1 MEECCSFSLNIPE
14 EKRLR
19 YKCAVHGCAS
29 GKTFSLFSVMDHLAW
44 HFSELYHSKRIYNY
58 YCNLCKLRFY
68 ILGMC
73 GGCKCGPQCT
83 EERFVQLKPEVTMED
98 VKRDVQFSFF
108 VHKHAVPVLESTTSK
123 IGDCNQP
130 SSNSGASYQ
139 VPVGPEGGSRRT
151 NDTQNPQPA
160 AERRSRSAVRQPPPE
175 SRPGNNPPKKPV
187 PPPLPKR
194 VSRSPGRNR
203 EQTPYAQTGENG
215 QGTSTASNQRRS
227 RSTVRRPPVRCRQD
241 SLLTDNPPPPSVSRR
256 QMSRSPGPKSRVE
269 SVEQKTECDP
279 RSPGGQSWMTMPSP
293 SYYPDGTPRTP
304 HYSDEDEEIEPAYYR
319 TVRNRSQSR
328 SGASSRTEN
337 EEARDLARRQ
347 AMGAERPTSATWNGS
362 LPKPQ
367 LFSNIFVQ
375 DHFPTPSSSV
385 PQNMSPAEPIGSS
398 VPGKTRNESMENA
411 RDPLSKE
418 DVEVE
423 PHPTPPNHDPPPPP
437 NKPAAVESVAPPPPP
452 PPPEEEPPSCAYY
465 KTAVDDARIRLT
477 PPPAPPP
484 PSSLGVRLSTS
495 SQPVPKPVL
504 PPSAPSHNESSA
516 TTVRSVH
523 KKSRQDA
530 LLEENPSPPRTPRC
544 RVSRSPGPS
553 GSSHNI
559 EFGSKTPTYDPH
571 TSWSGGPTPA
581 YGTKT
586 SSGMQWTSA
595 HESTKPFCFA
605 KTPQYHDGSPEYT
618 NAASIPGHGIRAP
631 IQGCQ
636 KPFYGSQTPAYDRSP
651 GPGPPSRGQHTNGRQ
666 TSFHGSQSQNYGSRS
681 PGPAIPNQEPQ
692 TASYAADPRL
702 HKSRN
707 SRDGSSTPSYGNRSS
722 REQSRQSSRSSS
734 RAHGLNTGYSGHTPM
749 RSPATYSDGTPR
761 SPRYEDNEEEA
772 VPSYM
777 RSPGRKNSGSDGNT
791 QAMRAEVPNND
802 PLSLENRARTPPPPE
817 NVTSEQNTSSDF
829 TNPPSTSNPGF
840 NGQAGMPPFCAPIPQ
855 NPFMPVSP
863 FGHIPFMY
871 PVHNQYGVYP
881 ATGMPPMGVPPPP
894 PPPPPPQPSSVFP
907 NLQVPPLP
915 FAPPQQLFA
924 PMPVPQPPNI
934 SMSGAR
940 TPSSSL
946 PPHSTASTG
955 SNAREEQQP
964 THSTAT
970 SKKSAPPQRVGG
982 SVFLET
988 PPPAP
993 KPSVPPPK
1001 SKKGTT
1007 KRKRCY
1013 SYDRSDSD

>member
-1 MEECCSFSLNIPE
+1 MEELNIPE

-139 VPVGPEGGSRRT
+139 VPAGPEGGSRRT

-175 SRPGNNPPKKPV
+175 SRPGNNPPRKPV

-194 VSRSPGRNR
+194 VSSSPGRNR
-203 EQTPYAQTGENG
+203 EQTSYAQTGENG

-304 HYSDEDEEIEPAYYR
+304 HYSDDDEEIEPAYYR

-337 EEARDLARRQ
+337 EEARDPARRQ

-385 PQNMSPAEPIGSS
+385 PQNMSPAEPVGSS
-398 VPGKTRNESMENA
+398 VPGKNRNESTENA

-465 KTAVDDARIRLT
+465 KTAVDRTR
-477 PPPAPPP
+477 
-484 PSSLGVRLSTS
+484 
-495 SQPVPKPVL
+495 K
-504 PPSAPSHNESSA
+504 HSA

-571 TSWSGGPTPA
+571 TSSSGGPTPA

-618 NAASIPGHGIRAP
+618 NGASIPDHGIRAP

-636 KPFYGSQTPAYDRSP
+636 KPFYGSQTQAYDRSP

-666 TSFHGSQSQNYGSRS
+666 TPFHGSQSQNYGSRS
-681 PGPAIPNQEPQ
+681 PGPAIPSQEPQ

-817 NVTSEQNTSSDF
+817 NVASEQNTSSGF
-829 TNPPSTSNPGF
+829 TNPPST
-840 NGQAGMPPFCAPIPQ
+840 
-855 NPFMPVSP
+855 
-863 FGHIPFMY
+863 
-871 PVHNQYGVYP
+871 
-881 ATGMPPMGVPPPP
+881 T
-894 PPPPPPQPSSVFP
+894 
-907 NLQVPPLP
+907 
-915 FAPPQQLFA
+915 

-934 SMSGAR
+934 SMSGTR
-940 TPSSSL
+940 TPSSL

-993 KPSVPPPK
+993 GDYMEK
-1001 SKKGTT
+1001 ST
-1007 KRKRCY
+1007 RHI
-1013 SYDRSDSD
+1013 